1 MEGYILI
8 RYFIESGRMNP
19 VKNSNRSL
27 IPIIAASSVGTII
40 EWYDFFIF
48 GSLATIISTEFFP
61 KGNPAAAFLATLAT
75 FSAGLVVRPFGAL
88 VFGKMG
94 DMIGRKYTFM
104 VTLLLMGGSTI
115 AIGLVPNYDTIGFFA
130 PLIVLILRLLQGLAI
145 GGEYG
150 GAAIYV
156 AEQSPVKQRGF
167 WTSWIQATTGIAFI
181 LSITVI
187 LVIKN
192 LMDKSSWESWGWRLP
207 FLVSVFLVAVSA
219 YMRRKMAE
227 SPLFAKA
234 KAEGKTSA
242 NPLKESFGNKENL
255 KIVLLAFF
263 GFAVGGG
270 TIGWVGFY
278 AQSFLLKTLYLDYT
292 QANTVMIIGIL
303 LGIPFFFFFGWL
315 SDKIGRKYIILIGLF
330 LGAICFRPIFLGM
343 YQVANLQHKI
353 ENKASI
359 KTTTNTESL
368 PGEDAMIATTTQ
380 HFYTDGTISTEIEKV
395 ITISGTA
402 KKDLQKI
409 ITVSNAGKW
418 KLIFFIFLLEFVFA
432 VSYAPVAAFMVGM
445 FPLKIRYTSLS
456 LPYHFGYGLFGGM
469 APYFASYLVQKA
481 SEANN
486 PDYYLTGLTYPIVL
500 MIVSLVIG
508 LLYLKE
514 NKVVPYLDIL
524 NSSKTNQLKRLM
536 GTVWIA
542 LGLVAA
548 WFGFF
553 KMGIPKIMSGNQQ
566 DIVFAIIVMV
576 IITPVASIGLILF
589 GKYSLE
595 GEYDE
600 RVTDNILIAES
611 SL

>member
-1 MEGYILI
+1 LI
-8 RYFIESGRMNP
+8 P
-19 VKNSNRSL
+19 VKNSNKRL

-61 KGNPAAAFLATLAT
+61 KEYPAAAFLATLAT
-75 FSAGLVVRPFGAL
+75 FSAGLVIRPFGAM

-94 DMIGRKYTFM
+94 DMIGRKYTFTI
-104 VTLLLMGGSTI
+104 TLILMGGSTI
-115 AIGLVPNYDTIGFFA
+115 AIGLVPNYDSIGFLA

-156 AEQSPVKQRGF
+156 AEQAPVKQRGF
-167 WTSWIQATTGIAFI
+167 WTSWIQVTTGIAFL

-192 LMDKSSWESWGWRLP
+192 LMDKASWESWGWRLP
-207 FLVSVFLVAVSA
+207 FLVSVFLVVVSV
-219 YMRRKMAE
+219 YMRRRMAE

-234 KAEGKTSA
+234 KAEGKTST
-242 NPLKESFGNKENL
+242 NPLKESLGNKENL
-255 KIVLLAFF
+255 KIVLLAFL
-263 GFAVGGG
+263 GLAVGGG

-278 AQSFLLKTLYLDYT
+278 AQSFLLKILYLDYT

-303 LGIPFFFFFGWL
+303 LGIPLFFLFGWL
-315 SDKIGRKYIILIGLF
+315 SDKIGRKYIILIGLL
-330 LGAICFRPIFLGM
+330 LGAIGFRPIFSGM
-343 YQVANLQHKI
+343 YQVTNLQHKI
-353 ENKASI
+353 ENRASI
-359 KTTTNTESL
+359 KINSNTESL
-368 PGEDAMIATTTQ
+368 PGGSAIVATTTQ
-380 HFYTDGTISTEIEKV
+380 HFYTDGTISTEIKRV
-395 ITISGTA
+395 ITVSNTR
-402 KKDLQKI
+402 KEDLQKI
-409 ITVSNAGKW
+409 ITLSNAGKW
-418 KLIFFIFLLEFVFA
+418 DLIFFIFLLEFIFA
-432 VSYAPVAAFMVGM
+432 VSYAPVAAFMVEM

-456 LPYHFGYGLFGGM
+456 LPYHFGYGIFGGM

-486 PDYYLTGLTYPIVL
+486 PDYYLAGLTYPIVL
-500 MIVSLVIG
+500 MIVSLIIG

-524 NSSKTNQLKRLM
+524 NSSKTNQIKRWM
-536 GTVWIA
+536 GIVWLL

-548 WFGFF
+548 WFGIF

-566 DIVFAIIVMV
+566 DIVFGIIMML
-576 IITPVASIGLILF
+576 IITPVAAIGLILF
-589 GKYSLE
+589 GKYSLQ

-600 RVTDNILIAES
+600 EVNSNILTAQS
-611 SL
+611 SF